1 MTPPIFVCPEVLR
14 PPDLSTAADKRAQRR
29 IRRPRKDEVSPGR
42 EAPQLV
48 REACHDM
55 RQPVA
60 GVLRLAAAALA
71 QPGVPDATRDYL
83 EQIVTQ
89 TVSLTELIH
98 QSLYAGEPDRVAAV
112 RTDLRQL
119 TAEACAAERVTYE
132 GTVEFLSSAEPVLV
146 RATRADARRI
156 IANLLSNATRAA
168 GPRGTVTIAVARDR
182 DLAAV
187 TVDDTGPGFGKIP
200 KGRGL
205 GLGIIADSLA
215 RCGGRLEFMPG
226 SAGGVQAGLWLPL
239 AAA

>member
-1 MTPPIFVCPEVLR
+1 
-14 PPDLSTAADKRAQRR
+14 
-29 IRRPRKDEVSPGR
+29 
-42 EAPQLV
+42 
-48 REACHDM
+48 M

-71 QPGVPDATRDYL
+71 QPGVPDATRECL
-83 EQIVTQ
+83 EQIVAQ

-98 QSLYAGEPDRVAAV
+98 QWLFAYEPDRVTAV
-112 RTDLRQL
+112 LTDLTHL
-119 TAEACAAERVTYE
+119 TAETCAAERVTYE
-132 GTVEFLSSAEPVLV
+132 GTVEFLSLTEPVLV
-146 RATRADARRI
+146 RATSADARRI

-168 GPRGTVTIAVARDR
+168 GPQGTVTIAVARDR

-226 SAGGVQAGLWLPL
+226 RAGGVRASLWLPL